1 VTAGSI
7 RIGGVDLRDMHSAAL
22 YRQVAFVF
30 QDVRLLRTSVLDN
43 LRLARPEA
51 TLPEVETAARA
62 AQIHQRILA
71 LPQGYHTVLGAGVQL
86 SGGEVQRL
94 GIARAMLS
102 EAPILIL
109 DEATAASDPE
119 SEAAIQQALSRLARG
134 RTVLVIAHR
143 LSSIQDADQ
152 IVVLQGGRIV
162 ERGTH
167 HGLLDQQGA
176 YAGLW
181 AAEQFSATALK
192 RARA

>member
-1 VTAGSI
+1 
-7 RIGGVDLRDMHSAAL
+7 
-22 YRQVAFVF
+22 
-30 QDVRLLRTSVLDN
+30 
-43 LRLARPEA
+43 
-51 TLPEVETAARA
+51 AARA

-119 SEAAIQQALSRLARG
+119 SEAAIQQALSRLARA

-167 HGLLDQQGA
+167 HGLLDQQGT

-181 AAEQFSATALK
+181 AAEQFSAAALK